1 MKRKRG
7 AARESSAW
15 VRRGLLAVV
24 LLGVAV
30 VPAPGAASGPQP
42 PACRNCRPQQAN
54 AERWAHA
61 LPGNWLAVDGATGTV
76 PADGQAYV
84 GVGGGIAAVATGLT
98 VYGYAASDGTPLWQA
113 TLAGFSS
120 SATIMSV
127 RAWPGV
133 ITVGVTDPRAGAR
146 RTEVVISGA
155 DGSVLRRYPAAQFG
169 GAVAADLADTV
180 IVGATAVTSYD
191 NSTGKVVWQR
201 PTGGAAQAWRA
212 DGDVLYVTEAAGGYL
227 GSAPVTALR
236 RIDLNSGTEQILR
249 PSPGSPFAGTL
260 AGAADGVVL
269 FTSAAGVTG
278 YSGAS
283 GLQLWFVAGAVPE
296 GADAAQHR
304 VYLTQGGS
312 LVGVDALTG
321 RVRASVS
328 GSTAGGA
335 AEMYVVRDG
344 VALGLDQGAGGE
356 AWGYDIAISRV
367 TWTATD
373 LPWPHYFADLSGVGG
388 SAGQSGSI
396 VIITA
401 CQHLGTAPTPSTSA
415 SPSIT
420 ATPTPSVTSSAASS
434 ASASPSASSPASA
447 ATSATASPS
456 QSASPPAS
464 ATPCADPELVALTV

>member
-1 MKRKRG
+1 MKRKRW
-7 AARESSAW
+7 AARGSSAW

-42 PACRNCRPQQAN
+42 AACRNCRPQQAN

-76 PADGQAYV
+76 PATGQAYV
-84 GVGGGIAAVATGLT
+84 AVGGDVAAVAAGLT
-98 VYGYAASDGTPLWQA
+98 VYGYGVSDGKPLWQA
-113 TLAGFSS
+113 NLAGFPSG
-120 SATIMSV
+120 ATIMSV

-133 ITVGVTDPRAGAR
+133 ITVGVTDPRQPAR

-169 GAVAADLADTV
+169 GAVAADLTDTV

-191 NSTGKVVWQR
+191 NSTGRVLWQR
-201 PTGGAAQAWRA
+201 PTGSVAQAWRA
-212 DGDVLYVTEAAGGYL
+212 DGDVLYVTESVGGYL

-249 PSPGSPFAGTL
+249 SSSGSPFTGTL
-260 AGAADGVVL
+260 AGDADGVVL

-278 YSGAS
+278 YSGVT
-283 GLQLWFVAGAVPE
+283 GLQLWFVPGAVPE
-296 GADAAQHR
+296 GADAGQHR
-304 VYLTQGGS
+304 VYLTQGSS

-335 AEMYVVRDG
+335 AGMYVVRDG
-344 VALGLDQGAGGE
+344 VDQGAGGE
-356 AWGYDIAISRV
+356 AWGYDIAIGRV
-367 TWTATD
+367 TWTAPD

-396 VIITA
+396 VVITA
-401 CQHLGTAPTPSTSA
+401 CQHLGTAPTPSTS
-415 SPSIT
+415 P
-420 ATPTPSVTSSAASS
+420 TPTPSASS
-434 ASASPSASSPASA
+434 SASPSTSASTSPSPSAS
-447 ATSATASPS
+447 TSPSATASPS
-456 QSASPPAS
+456 QSASPPVPP
-464 ATPCADPELVALTV
+464 TPCAAPELVALTV